1 MDPRKE
7 GVRQGFADGSCQT
20 KLETAKLMCAR
31 NYPIAEIC
39 EMTGLPIESFPKKTV
54 LILLID
60 NSVGTGVAVG
70 NALAG
75 TFMSFYT
82 PIYWLCITG
91 IGNALIIL
99 LMFLVRKYAK
109 D

>member
-7 GVRQGFADGSCQT
+7 GVRQGFADGACQM

-60 NSVGTGVAVG
+60 NSVAQG
-70 NALAG
+70 
-75 TFMSFYT
+75 
-82 PIYWLCITG
+82 
-91 IGNALIIL
+91 L
-99 LMFLVRKYAK
+99 LSAMRLHLSRCLFVPAFRY
-109 D
+109 